1 MSQEQ
6 DLTSDKQSGEN
17 GTVVTGAGSSQ
28 DGRLAAGEDTNTL
41 TTRQGHPV
49 YDNQNSRTVGNRGP
63 ATLENYQLLEKI
75 SHFDRERISERGS
88 VRGRTSHSGQND

>member
-6 DLTSDKQSGEN
+6 DLTPDKQSGEN
-17 GTVVTGAGSSQ
+17 GTAVTDAGSLQ
-28 DGRLAAGEDTNTL
+28 DGRLAAGEDANTL

-63 ATLENYQLLEKI
+63 ATLENYQLLEKNQPLRPRAD
-75 SHFDRERISERGS
+75 SGAGLCPGLRKSF
-88 VRGRTSHSGQND
+88 RTK

>member
-6 DLTSDKQSGEN
+6 DLTPDNQSGEN
-17 GTVVTGAGSSQ
+17 GTAVTGAGSLQ
-28 DGRLAAGEDTNTL
+28 DGRLA
-41 TTRQGHPV
+41 HPV

-75 SHFDRERISERGS
+75 SHFDRERIPERGS
-88 VRGRTSHSGQND
+88 VRGCASHSG